1 MNKPRSRRS
10 YLISAIHEWASDH
23 GYTPHLVVAADAPG
37 VQVPVGFV
45 RDGRI
50 VLNVAY
56 NAVKGFDPTAEPLFF
71 SARFGGMAQEIVVPT
86 GAVLAVY
93 AAENGEGIA
102 FGETESEPEPPSGPE
117 SEPEAPS
124 TEKRP
129 AGRSHLRVV
138 K

>member
-1 MNKPRSRRS
+1 MSTARSRRS
-10 YLISAIHEWASDH
+10 YLIGAIYDWATDH

-37 VQVPVGFV
+37 VQVPTAFV

-50 VLNVAY
+50 VLNIAF
-56 NAVKGFDPTAEPLFF
+56 NAVRGFDATAEPLFF
-71 SARFGGMAQEIVVPT
+71 SARFGGVAHEIVVPT

-102 FGETESEPEPPSGPE
+102 FGEV
-117 SEPEAPS
+117 EAPS
-124 TEKRP
+124 EPPQGPEAEPDAAGTKRP
-129 AGRSHLRVV
+129 SGRPHLRVV